1 MGQFWGLSISDDTRV
16 ECVLRKYGEHIEKCT
31 EYMGSF
37 GVGYYSRGELLQRV
51 EPHNEKELF
60 DLERVIHGV
69 RSDLILMHARAPRK
83 EQILREDIHPFRFK
97 DWLFAHNGRVKGFDD
112 IKEQLLSTMPEFI
125 KRNLRGESDSE
136 YLFHLFLSF
145 LYDAGQINRPN
156 IPPVQ
161 IADAMARTFSTVDEL
176 TSVIGHAPS
185 PAAVVVANGYSVV
198 AGARGIPVFYAT
210 INGIENCE
218 VCRTSVRP
226 GDKSATSVNHPKLN
240 AVLIYSC
247 GQDGATPPFTQLA
260 DNTQL
265 MVSTD
270 QTTTTKPL
278 R

>member
-1 MGQFWGLSISDDTRV
+1 MGQFWGLSISNDTRV
-16 ECVLRKYGEHIEKCT
+16 ECVLRKYGAHIERCT
-31 EYMGSF
+31 EHMGSF

-51 EPHNEKELF
+51 EPHNEKEVF
-60 DLERVIHGV
+60 DLEKVIRGV
-69 RSDLILMHARAPRK
+69 RSDLILMHARSPRK
-83 EQILREDIHPFRFK
+83 EHVSREDIHPFRFK
-97 DWLFAHNGRVKGFDD
+97 DWLFAHNGKVNGFGS
-112 IKEQLLSTMPEFI
+112 IREKLLGTMPEFI

-156 IPPVQ
+156 LPANQ

-176 TSVIGHAPS
+176 TSVTGHPTS

-198 AGARGIPVFYAT
+198 AGARGIPVFYAD
-210 INGIENCE
+210 IDGLKNCD
-218 VCRTSVRP
+218 VCRTSMRP
-226 GDKSATSVNHPKLN
+226 GEKSATRVDHPKLK

-247 GQDGATPPFTQLA
+247 GENGATAPFVQLS
-260 DNTQL
+260 DNTLL

-270 QTTTTKPL
+270 QTTSTRAL